1 MDLVLNACNS
11 MLETGLIGALGALD
25 GVSRQVSLVDLVSEA
40 GISTLEKGSIE
51 ALGAVD
57 VVSRQLPSVDLVLHA
72 PNYTFATGSI
82 GLFRSAD
89 EVPPTV
95 AFDQSTNTWSDE
107 CFIRDSCTLS
117 SFT

>member
-1 MDLVLNACNS
+1 

-25 GVSRQVSLVDLVSEA
+25 VVSRQVPLVDLVSEA
-40 GISTLEKGSIE
+40 GNSTLEKGSIG

-72 PNYTFATGSI
+72 GNYTFATVSI
-82 GLFRSAD
+82 GIFGSAD

-95 AFDQSTNTWSDE
+95 IFDQSTNTWSDE
-107 CFIRDSCTLS
+107 CFIRDSCSLS
-117 SFT
+117 NFT